1 MCRSR
6 AGAALSAPLR
16 ILVAAEAPF
25 GAGGSGA
32 EVVLDGQVA
41 GLRARGHHV
50 VVLCAKQVRAVAGV
64 EVRAI
69 GWSALTPWRARAAAL
84 PDLARRVV
92 DAIVLHHP
100 LPGLGLL
107 AAARRARVPV
117 IALVHSP
124 WRAEYLVRRPRVTA
138 RRRALG
144 VLRHRLEHRVLTGV
158 DRVCAL
164 SRFMADRVAAAHGL
178 PAASIAVNPGG
189 VDRERFAPPA
199 DRAAARRRL
208 GLPAEGPVLFC
219 LRNLEPRMGVDVL
232 LDALPAVRAR
242 HPDVLLVVGGDGP
255 LAAPLRARAAAL
267 GLDGTARFTGFIS
280 DAELP
285 AWYGAADAFVLPSQD
300 MEGFGLVTVESLA
313 CGTPVVA
320 TPVGA
325 TPEILGPLDPALLAD
340 GAGAAA
346 LARAIVALLARPDR
360 AALGARAR
368 AHTARYAWTAH
379 AHALEAMLA

>member
-1 MCRSR
+1 MT
-6 AGAALSAPLR
+6 APLR
-16 ILVAAEAPF
+16 ILVMAEAPF

-32 EVVLDGQVA
+32 EAGLDGQVA
-41 GLRARGHHV
+41 GLRARGHRV
-50 VVLCAKQVRAVAGV
+50 VVICAKQVRADAGV
-64 EVRAI
+64 EVRAV

-84 PDLARRVV
+84 PDLARGVV

-100 LPGLGLL
+100 LPGLVLL

-124 WRAEYLVRRPRVTA
+124 WRDEYLVRRPDASA

-144 VLRHRLEHRVLTGV
+144 ALRHRIEHRVLTRV
-158 DRVCAL
+158 DRVYAL

-178 PAASIAVNPGG
+178 PAAAVAVNPGG
-189 VDRERFAPPA
+189 VDRARFAPPA

-208 GLPAEGPVLFC
+208 GLPAEAPVLFC

-232 LDALPAVRAR
+232 LDAMPAVRAR
-242 HPDVLLVVGGDGP
+242 HPDVLLVVGGRGP

-267 GLDGTARFTGFIS
+267 GLEGAVRFTGFLP

-285 AWYGAADAFVLPSQD
+285 AWFGAADASVLPTQH

-325 TPEILGPLDPALLAD
+325 TPEILAPLDPALLAD
-340 GAGAAA
+340 GAGAEA
-346 LARAIVALLARPDR
+346 LARAILALLARPDR
-360 AALGARAR
+360 EALGARGR
-368 AHTARYAWTAH
+368 EHTSRYAWA
-379 AHALEAMLA
+379 AYAERLEAMLA